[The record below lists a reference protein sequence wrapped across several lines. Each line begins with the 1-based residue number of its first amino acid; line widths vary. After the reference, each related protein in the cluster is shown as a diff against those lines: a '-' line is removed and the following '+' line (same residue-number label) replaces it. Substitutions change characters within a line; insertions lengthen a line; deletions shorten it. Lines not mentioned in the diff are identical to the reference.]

1 MTTNGANQGHKH
13 SRRCY
18 GVTEGTHC
26 VDPHTGKIVRIE
38 MEDLWDHIVAILTI
52 CYLLLTL
59 ALFLWQLFSIAV
71 WNGIS
76 WFGNVSFPIAA
87 NSVLQLAIFTF
98 IGGAL
103 GGIANAVRSFNFWHS
118 EHYAFS
124 RIFVWKYVTKPWLG
138 GTLALF
144 VVAIVYSGIGV
155 LGGVTFGDTIDS
167 RAWLSVFTIGA
178 LAGFGA
184 HDLYRWLDAQVTR
197 LFKITTVDRILTPV
211 LIGKTQ
217 EQATKILKDARLN
230 IGQKSMDTVAGNEEP
245 GRVKRQIP
253 LPNEPINI
261 GEAVDII
268 IAEPV

>member
-13 SRRCY
+13 VEYSY
-18 GVTEGTHC
+18 C
-26 VDPHTGKIVRIE
+26 VDPRTGKIVKVKP
-38 MEDLWDHIVAILTI
+38 EDLWDHIVAILAI
-52 CYLLLTL
+52 CYLLVTL

-71 WNGIS
+71 WNEIS

-87 NSVLQLAIFTF
+87 NSALQLALFTF

-103 GGIANAVRSFNFWHS
+103 GGIANAMRSFNFWHC
-118 EHYAFS
+118 EKQNFD
-124 RIFVWKYVTKPWLG
+124 RLKVWTYVTKPWLG

-144 VVAIVYSGIGV
+144 VVAIVYSGIGI
-155 LGGVTFGDTIDS
+155 LGGVTLGDTIDS

-184 HDLYRWLDAQVTR
+184 YDLYRWLDAQVTR
-197 LFKITTVDRILTPV
+197 LFKVTTVNRILTPT
-211 LIGKTQ
+211 LMGKTQ
-217 EQATKILKDARLN
+217 EQATKILQDARLN
-230 IGQKSMDTVAGNEEP
+230 IGQQIPETRTEDEEP
-245 GRVKRQIP
+245 GKVKRQIP

-268 IAEPV
+268 IAEPA